1 MHAVCQYDALVHAL
15 CLVHSL
21 STRSTLSACSSASR
35 CQSSSPLL
43 CRARL
48 LLLAA
53 ITLGTLS
60 LRAADASAQCC
71 QCARPSLFTGLGALF
86 CRESLCRLLLPRKHL
101 VAVLQYLGTLQARGY
116 SPAAATLAGRDLP
129 HSLRL
134 PDRPVVTC
142 RTRPPAWPA
151 CCDLPHLLRLPDR
164 PLVAFRTRSA

>member
-1 MHAVCQYDALVHAL
+1 MLL
-15 CLVHSL
+15 CFSL
-21 STRSTLSACSSASR
+21 SVIQSAALPCTPVVASCHHAR
-35 CQSSSPLL
+35 HVISP
-43 CRARL
+43 CR
-48 LLLAA
+48 
-53 ITLGTLS
+53 
-60 LRAADASAQCC
+60 DASAQCC

-151 CCDLPHLLRLPDR
+151 CCDLPHLLRLPDL

>member
-1 MHAVCQYDALVHAL
+1 MSRSSCHGHALPGARCLQYDALVHAL
-15 CLVHSL
+15 CLVHSSL
-21 STRSTLSACSSASR
+21 YTLSTLSACSSASR

-60 LRAADASAQCC
+60 LCAADASAQCC

-134 PDRPVVTC
+134 PDRP
-142 RTRPPAWPA
+142 
-151 CCDLPHLLRLPDR
+151 
-164 PLVAFRTRSA
+164 LVAFRTRST